1 MEERRRPRQRPK
13 KRKSHVE
20 KVADDLVKQHE
31 LNEKR
36 KGIPMDPSV
45 LDDIFND
52 EEEPGTRIRSP

>member
-13 KRKSHVE
+13 KKKSHLD

-36 KGIPMDPSV
+36 KNIPLDP
-45 LDDIFND
+45 DILKIF
-52 EEEPGTRIRSP
+52 EEE

>member
-1 MEERRRPRQRPK
+1 MEERRRPRQRPRK
-13 KRKSHVE
+13 KKSHTQ
-20 KVADDLVKQHE
+20 KIADDLVKQHE

-52 EEEPGTRIRSP
+52 EE

>member
-1 MEERRRPRQRPK
+1 MEEKRRPKQRPRK
-13 KRKSHVE
+13 KKSHVE

-45 LDDIFND
+45 LDIFND
-52 EEEPGTRIRSP
+52 EEE